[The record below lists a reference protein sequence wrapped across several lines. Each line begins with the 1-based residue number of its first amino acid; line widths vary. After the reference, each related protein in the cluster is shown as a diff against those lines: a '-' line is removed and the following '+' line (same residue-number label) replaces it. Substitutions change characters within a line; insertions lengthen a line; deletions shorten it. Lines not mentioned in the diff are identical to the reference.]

1 MIVGFTCGTFDLLHT
16 GHVLMLQEAS
26 RVCDYLIVG
35 LHVDPSEEREWK
47 NNPIQSLHERFIQ
60 LDAIRFVDYVLPYHT
75 EKDMH
80 TLLQVLRVNVRIVG
94 EEYKNQP
101 LSGEELHEQLNI
113 KVFYN
118 SRKHKYSST
127 ELRERI
133 SKKGVIKKS
142 QIN

>member
-1 MIVGFTCGTFDLLHT
+1 
-16 GHVLMLQEAS
+16 
-26 RVCDYLIVG
+26 
-35 LHVDPSEEREWK
+35 
-47 NNPIQSLHERFIQ
+47 
-60 LDAIRFVDYVLPYHT
+60 
-75 EKDMH
+75 MH